1 MENESRNKHMLL
13 GFLGNLANS
22 SVTSIL
28 GFISRTVFIYYLGK
42 TYLGLSGLLTNIFG
56 ILSITELGIA
66 NAITFS
72 LYKPLANKE
81 YKMVSILMTVYRKA
95 YLIIGCLVFILG
107 LMLLPFLDF
116 FIAPSQQPAD
126 IIPIYLVYLLSTA
139 IGYFF
144 SYKTT
149 LITADQRGYKL
160 VPIQMKYSILM
171 VIMQIVVIV
180 IFKSYIVYLIVQVSF
195 NLLSA
200 YMQNQYVSKEYT
212 EVDFYE
218 KEKLPREERNEIV
231 KNIKG
236 LLILKLGD
244 FCVNSTDNLII
255 TKFVNLATVGVYS
268 NYIMLRDLVNTYI
281 RMIFNNAGASFG
293 NVLVTESKK
302 KQRRLFENLN
312 FLAFWIY
319 SFEAVC
325 FFGLFNLFIELWI
338 GKDYLLSAPVVF
350 LIVINNFLTGLRVP
364 IITIKNSAGLY
375 YEDRMVP
382 VVFAVVNL
390 IASVVLAWKFGISG
404 VILGTIIGSLCFAD
418 WYRPYLVYKKIFDT
432 SVLKYYLNNTI
443 YISITVAEM
452 IGVHFITK
460 ILLNQVPTI
469 LRFVIVM
476 CICFALPNVI
486 NIVLFHRKHE
496 FQYLKNLAI
505 SIMNSVLKVKI
516 KNKSK

>member
-107 LMLLPFLDF
+107 LILLPFLDF
-116 FIAPSQQPAD
+116 FIAPNQQPAD

-144 SYKTT
+144 YYKTT
-149 LITADQRGYKL
+149 LITADQKGYKL

-171 VIMQIVVIV
+171 VIMQIVVII
-180 IFKSYIVYLIVQVSF
+180 IFKSYIVYLVVQVSF

-200 YMQNQYVSKEYT
+200 YMQNKYVSKEYT

-218 KEKLPREERNEIV
+218 KEKLPKEERKEIV

-236 LLILKLGD
+236 LLVLKLGD

-281 RMIFNNAGASFG
+281 RMVFNNAGASFG
-293 NVLVTESKK
+293 NVLVTESKG
-302 KQRRLFENLN
+302 KQRELFENLN

-338 GKDYLLSAPVVF
+338 GKDYLFSAPVVF

-382 VVFAVVNL
+382 IIFAVVNL
-390 IASVVLAWKFGISG
+390 VASVILAQKFGISG
-404 VILGTIIGSLCFAD
+404 VILGTIIGSFCFAD
-418 WYRPYLVYKKIFDT
+418 WYRPYLVYKKIFNV
-432 SVLKYYLNNTI
+432 SVLSYYIKNIFYIIMTILEMLLI
-443 YISITVAEM
+443 YI
-452 IGVHFITK
+452 ITK
-460 ILLNQVPTI
+460 VLLNQIPLLLQFI
-469 LRFVIVM
+469 IVG
-476 CICFALPNVI
+476 CICLILPNLLNVA
-486 NIVLFHRKHE
+486 LFHRRHE
-496 FQYLKNLAI
+496 FQYLKRLVINI
-505 SIMNSVLKVKI
+505 VNMI
-516 KNKSK
+516 KNKVTQNKK

>member
-1 MENESRNKHMLL
+1 MEKESRNKHMLL

-95 YLIIGCLVFILG
+95 YVVIGCLVFVLG
-107 LMLLPFLDF
+107 LILLPFLDF
-116 FIAPSQQPAD
+116 FIAADQQPSD
-126 IIPIYLVYLLSTA
+126 IIPIYIVYLISTA

-149 LITADQRGYKL
+149 LITADQKGYKL
-160 VPIQMKYSILM
+160 VPVQMKYSILM
-171 VIMQIVVIV
+171 VIMQIIVIV
-180 IFKSYIVYLIVQVSF
+180 IFKSYIVYLVVQVSF
-195 NLLSA
+195 NLVSA
-200 YMQNQYVSKEYT
+200 YKQNQYVSKEYIQ
-212 EVDFYE
+212 VDFYE
-218 KEKLPREERNEIV
+218 KEKLPKEERNEII

-236 LLILKLGD
+236 LLVLKLGD

-293 NVLVTESKK
+293 NVLVTETKE
-302 KQRRLFENLN
+302 KQRELFENLN

-325 FFGLFNLFIELWI
+325 FFGLFNPFIEIWI
-338 GKDYLLSAPVVF
+338 GKSYLFSTQIVF

-382 VVFAVVNL
+382 IVFAVVNL
-390 IASVVLAWKFGISG
+390 VASIVLVQKFGISG

-418 WYRPYLVYKKIFDT
+418 WYRPYLVYKKIFEAR
-432 SVLKYYLNNTI
+432 VVYYYLKNLLYIALTI
-443 YISITVAEM
+443 IEM
-452 IGVHFITK
+452 LGINIITK
-460 ILLNQVPTI
+460 VVLQQIPLFF
-469 LRFVIVM
+469 RFIAIAI
-476 CICFALPNVI
+476 ICFIMPNII
-486 NIVLFHRKHE
+486 NIIVFHRKHE
-496 FQYLKNLAI
+496 FQYLKNI
-505 SIMNSVLKVKI
+505 FVRICITI
-516 KNKSK
+516 KNKIKI